1 MTANQS
7 SGGSPWSSTPKGA
20 RPAASPGVPA
30 PGGKPRSWLRGG
42 TAGPENVQTFRSPT
56 GLVIWVV
63 WLLFAVGNWVDLAVQ
78 GRDHTSV
85 VAAALLL
92 VATGIAYVTAQRP
105 RIIADDTGVTIKN
118 PLRDHRIGWAGVTKV
133 DLVDL
138 LRVHCTLDPGAV
150 DPAAAAGG
158 RKDRKVI
165 SAWAVH
171 YSRRRRLT
179 AEVRARRGPG
189 SRRSPFGLPSGGG
202 RGLGYGDMVTGA
214 APASSVSTAEADAE
228 MVARL
233 LSERA
238 TAAHAELVWAT
249 GTVDI
254 AHPADPAHPAPPTP
268 ASAPASG
275 PAGWLDPLKSAWS
288 SSAIAALLIPALI
301 LLIICLV

>member
-7 SGGSPWSSTPKGA
+7 SGGSPSSGTPNGA
-20 RPAASPGVPA
+20 PPGALSGVPA

-42 TAGPENVQTFRSPT
+42 TAGPGNVQTFRSPT
-56 GLVIWVV
+56 ALVVWVV

-105 RIIADDTGVTIKN
+105 RIIADDTGVTIRN
-118 PLRDHRIGWAGVTKV
+118 PLRDHRIGWAGVIKV

-138 LRVHCTLDPGAV
+138 LRVHCSLNPGTLDPGAV
-150 DPAAAAGG
+150 DPAAAGG
-158 RKDRKVI
+158 KKDRKVI

-179 AEVRARRGPG
+179 AEVRSRRGPG
-189 SRRSPFGLPSGGG
+189 SRRSSFGLPSGGG
-202 RGLGYGDMVTGA
+202 RGLGYGDMVSGP
-214 APASSVSTAEADAE
+214 APASSASTAEADAE
-228 MVARL
+228 MVVRL

-254 AHPADPAHPAPPTP
+254 AHPADPADP
-268 ASAPASG
+268 ASPVPAAG

-288 SSAIAALLIPALI
+288 TSAIAALLIPALI
-301 LLIICLV
+301 LLVICLV